1 MSDRSY
7 YVHRQPKRGDIVTAS
22 DCAKLIRY
30 KRWADGG
37 LYQGVE
43 GHLHRVGDFDKG
55 GLLQV
60 LDHMHA
66 GDRIFQHHLRGKRS
80 GYERPRSGEPMSF
93 AVLAEQ
99 VRELDDWYVDYVGAL
114 PEDRI
119 DETIDFAF
127 PNGGPARMR
136 RGDMLL
142 HVALH
147 GTYHR
152 GNAGILLQKNG
163 VAPNDDR
170 LTDFLG
176 GGLGRRRASPPA
188 SLRGS
193 VSVGVSDVT
202 RGRHSSDGMW
212 TEFGLPAFR
221 RDVCPEVGD
230 FDQAIAHYRA
240 AAERTL
246 SIPKQKYLTAKA
258 VRLPQRSVTAADDHQ
273 IPRTTR

>member
-1 MSDRSY
+1 M
-7 YVHRQPKRGDIVTAS
+7 TTS

-30 KRWADGG
+30 KQWADGG
-37 LYQGVE
+37 LYQIVE
-43 GHLHRVGDFDKG
+43 VYLDRLEDADKFV
-55 GLLQV
+55 LLQV
-60 LDHMHA
+60 LDHIHA
-66 GDRIFQHHLRGKRS
+66 VDRIFQHHLLGKRH
-80 GYERPRSGEPMSF
+80 GYERARSQEPMPF

-127 PNGGPARMR
+127 TNGAPARMR
-136 RGDMLL
+136 RGEMLL

-176 GGLGRRRASPPA
+176 
-188 SLRGS
+188 
-193 VSVGVSDVT
+193 
-202 RGRHSSDGMW
+202 
-212 TEFGLPAFR
+212 
-221 RDVCPEVGD
+221 
-230 FDQAIAHYRA
+230 
-240 AAERTL
+240 AEL
-246 SIPKQKYLTAKA
+246 
-258 VRLPQRSVTAADDHQ
+258 
-273 IPRTTR
+273 

>member
-1 MSDRSY
+1 M
-7 YVHRQPKRGDIVTAS
+7 TAS
-22 DCAKLIRY
+22 DCAKLIGY
-30 KRWADGG
+30 KKWADSG
-37 LYQGVE
+37 LY
-43 GHLHRVGDFDKG
+43 RVVAEQLDRLADFDKG
-55 GLLQV
+55 VVLQV

-66 GDRIFQHHLRGKRS
+66 VDRIFQHHLLGKRH
-80 GYERPRSGEPMSF
+80 GYERARSTEPMPF

-119 DETIDFAF
+119 NETIDFAF
-127 PNGGPARMR
+127 TNGAPARMR

-176 GGLGRRRASPPA
+176 
-188 SLRGS
+188 
-193 VSVGVSDVT
+193 
-202 RGRHSSDGMW
+202 
-212 TEFGLPAFR
+212 
-221 RDVCPEVGD
+221 
-230 FDQAIAHYRA
+230 
-240 AAERTL
+240 AEL
-246 SIPKQKYLTAKA
+246 
-258 VRLPQRSVTAADDHQ
+258 
-273 IPRTTR
+273 

>member
-30 KRWADGG
+30 KRWAAGG
-37 LYQGVE
+37 LYQVVE
-43 GHLHRVGDFDKG
+43 GHLDRLADFDKG
-55 GLLQV
+55 VLLQV

-66 GDRIFQHHLRGKRS
+66 VDRIFQHHLLGKRH
-80 GYERPRSGEPMSF
+80 GYERPRSGEPMAF
-93 AVLAEQ
+93 AGLAEE

-127 PNGGPARMR
+127 TNGGPGRMR
-136 RGDMLL
+136 RGGMLL
-142 HVALH
+142 DVARQ
-147 GTYHR
+147 GNCHR

-176 GGLGRRRASPPA
+176 AELGRRSASRA
-188 SLRGS
+188 
-193 VSVGVSDVT
+193 
-202 RGRHSSDGMW
+202 
-212 TEFGLPAFR
+212 
-221 RDVCPEVGD
+221 
-230 FDQAIAHYRA
+230 
-240 AAERTL
+240 
-246 SIPKQKYLTAKA
+246 
-258 VRLPQRSVTAADDHQ
+258 
-273 IPRTTR
+273 

>member
-1 MSDRSY
+1 MARIMSIDC
-7 YVHRQPKRGDIVTAS
+7 PKRGDVVTTRHY
-22 DCAKLIRY
+22 AKLIHY
-30 KRWADGG
+30 KQWADGG
-37 LYQGVE
+37 LYRVVAE
-43 GHLHRVGDFDKG
+43 HLDGLADCEKVV
-55 GLLQV
+55 LLQV

-66 GDRIFQHHLRGKRS
+66 VDRIFQHHLLGKRH
-80 GYERPRSGEPMSF
+80 GYERARSPEPMPF

-119 DETIDFAF
+119 DEAIEFAF
-127 PNGGPARMR
+127 TNRAPARMR

-176 GGLGRRRASPPA
+176 
-188 SLRGS
+188 
-193 VSVGVSDVT
+193 
-202 RGRHSSDGMW
+202 
-212 TEFGLPAFR
+212 
-221 RDVCPEVGD
+221 
-230 FDQAIAHYRA
+230 
-240 AAERTL
+240 AEL
-246 SIPKQKYLTAKA
+246 
-258 VRLPQRSVTAADDHQ
+258 
-273 IPRTTR
+273 

>member
-7 YVHRQPKRGDIVTAS
+7 YVHRQPKRGAIVTAS
-22 DCAKLIRY
+22 DCKRLIHY
-30 KRWADGG
+30 KKWADGG
-37 LYQGVE
+37 LYQVVE
-43 GHLHRVGDFDKG
+43 GHLDRLADFDKSV
-55 GLLQV
+55 LLQL

-66 GDRIFQHHLRGKRS
+66 VDRIFQHHLLGKRH
-80 GYERPRSGEPMSF
+80 GYERPRSREPMPF

-119 DETIDFAF
+119 DERIDFAF
-127 PNGGPARMR
+127 TNGAPARMR

-176 GGLGRRRASPPA
+176 
-188 SLRGS
+188 
-193 VSVGVSDVT
+193 
-202 RGRHSSDGMW
+202 
-212 TEFGLPAFR
+212 
-221 RDVCPEVGD
+221 
-230 FDQAIAHYRA
+230 
-240 AAERTL
+240 AEL
-246 SIPKQKYLTAKA
+246 
-258 VRLPQRSVTAADDHQ
+258 
-273 IPRTTR
+273 

>member
-1 MSDRSY
+1 MRVANMSDGSH

-22 DCAKLIRY
+22 ACAQLIHY
-30 KRWADGG
+30 KKWADGG
-37 LYQGVE
+37 LYQAVT
-43 GHLHRVGDFDKG
+43 GHFDSLPDFDKAV
-55 GLLQV
+55 LLQV

-66 GDRIFQHHLRGKRS
+66 VDRIFQHHLLGKRH
-80 GYERPRSGEPMSF
+80 GYERARSPEPMPF

-127 PNGGPARMR
+127 TNGAPARMR

-176 GGLGRRRASPPA
+176 
-188 SLRGS
+188 
-193 VSVGVSDVT
+193 
-202 RGRHSSDGMW
+202 
-212 TEFGLPAFR
+212 
-221 RDVCPEVGD
+221 
-230 FDQAIAHYRA
+230 
-240 AAERTL
+240 AEL
-246 SIPKQKYLTAKA
+246 
-258 VRLPQRSVTAADDHQ
+258 
-273 IPRTTR
+273 

>member
-1 MSDRSY
+1 MSDGSH
-7 YVHRQPKRGDIVTAS
+7 YVHRQPKRGDIVRAS
-22 DCAKLIRY
+22 DCAKLIHY
-30 KRWADGG
+30 KKWADGG
-37 LYQGVE
+37 LYQAVT
-43 GHLHRVGDFDKG
+43 GHFDSLPDFDKAV
-55 GLLQV
+55 LLQV

-66 GDRIFQHHLRGKRS
+66 VDRIFQHHLLGKRH
-80 GYERPRSGEPMSF
+80 GYERARSPEPMPF

-127 PNGGPARMR
+127 TNGAPARMR

-176 GGLGRRRASPPA
+176 
-188 SLRGS
+188 
-193 VSVGVSDVT
+193 
-202 RGRHSSDGMW
+202 
-212 TEFGLPAFR
+212 
-221 RDVCPEVGD
+221 
-230 FDQAIAHYRA
+230 
-240 AAERTL
+240 AEL
-246 SIPKQKYLTAKA
+246 
-258 VRLPQRSVTAADDHQ
+258 
-273 IPRTTR
+273 